1 MNYQFTS
8 EERRDII
15 ALMNREIVPA
25 IGCTEPIAVAL
36 CVAKATET
44 LGCRPE
50 RIEARLSANVLK
62 NAMGVGIP
70 GTGMTG
76 LPIAMALGALVGKS
90 EYELQVLKD
99 ANEASVKEGCRLI
112 DEKRISVDLKEN
124 IEEKLYIEI
133 EVEAGFALSGVVGGE
148 DYGDGGEGSEME

>member
-1 MNYQFTS
+1 MNQTFTA
-8 EERRDII
+8 EERREII

-50 RIEARLSANVLK
+50 HILARLSANVLK

-76 LPIAMALGALVGKS
+76 LPIAMSLGALVGKS
-90 EYELQVLKD
+90 EYDLEVLKD
-99 ANEASVKEGCRLI
+99 ADDAAVKEGCRFI
-112 DEKRISVDLKEN
+112 DEKRIAVDLKEN

-133 EVEAGFALSGVVGGE
+133 GLLLAQIRL
-148 DYGDGGEGSEME
+148 